1 MGAISFQTQSSEVQK
16 CHQGSMKLALS
27 LAFGEVYNSAVSGS
41 RNALLL
47 IIVNLLSFIR
57 DGGQWRI
64 VH

>member
-1 MGAISFQTQSSEVQK
+1 
-16 CHQGSMKLALS
+16 MKLALS
-27 LAFGEVYNSAVSGS
+27 LAFGEVYTSAVSGS